1 MVTNPLSGICIMK
14 YLLPVC
20 GFFTLFMVFF
30 EKQIFSSLSQIG
42 SIFLCLSLLT
52 IFAWGWGVI
61 DRSESFV
68 PRMVGQG
75 DKNEG
80 STGTK
85 AELGN
90 ASQMSSPN
98 NYPNTLQGGE
108 GLRAKVTATS
118 SYMLILLLYMYFQTQ
133 AQAQLIYS
141 NLF

>member
-1 MVTNPLSGICIMK
+1 M
-14 YLLPVC
+14 
-20 GFFTLFMVFF
+20 
-30 EKQIFSSLSQIG
+30 
-42 SIFLCLSLLT
+42 
-52 IFAWGWGVI
+52 I

-108 GLRAKVTATS
+108 GLRAKVKATS